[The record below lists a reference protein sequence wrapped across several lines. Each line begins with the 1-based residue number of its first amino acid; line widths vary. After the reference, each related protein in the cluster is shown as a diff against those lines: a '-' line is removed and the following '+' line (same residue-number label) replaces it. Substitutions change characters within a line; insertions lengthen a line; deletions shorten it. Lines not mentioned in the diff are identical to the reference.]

1 MPREVKVYPIQFDNL
16 PKEIVRHLEQRIRE
30 RKISPADLAKWRY
43 WVSTRPHAPAGDW
56 YKDFGSFKLVGQGPY
71 PKSVLLPG
79 MSYWGTKL
87 AYLIMVEGLFGED

>member
-1 MPREVKVYPIQFDNL
+1 MPRSVKLHKILFDDL
-16 PKEIVRHLEQRIRE
+16 PSLIVRHLEQRIRE
-30 RKISPADLAKWRY
+30 RKISPQDLAKWRY
-43 WVSTRPHAPAGDW
+43 WISTSPHAPEGDW

-87 AYLIMVEGLFGED
+87 AYLITVEELLGE